1 MTTVRV
7 LGVGNLLMGDEGAG
21 VHAVRAL
28 EARGLPEGAEAV
40 DAGTAGLG
48 LVNFFGGV
56 RRLIFLDCVDM
67 GLPPG
72 TVRRFSPD
80 QVRELCSG
88 REMSLHETGV
98 LGILELAR
106 NTGDL
111 AADTEV
117 VLYGIQPASLDWST
131 ELSAQCRVA
140 VEEVVHLI
148 IREMSNIA
156 LE

>member
-1 MTTVRV
+1 MTEVRV

-28 EARGLPEGAEAV
+28 ESRGLPEGAEAV

-48 LVNFFGGV
+48 LIGFFGGV
-56 RRLIFLDCVDM
+56 RRLIFIDCVDM

-80 QVRELCSG
+80 QVRELCRG

-98 LGILELAR
+98 LEVLELAR
-106 NTGDL
+106 NTGEL
-111 AADTEV
+111 AAETEV
-117 VLYGIQPASLDWST
+117 ALYGIQPASLGWST
-131 ELSAQCRVA
+131 ELSAECRAA
-140 VEEVVHLI
+140 VEEVVSLI
-148 IREMSNIA
+148 FQELSGI
-156 LE
+156 

>member
-1 MTTVRV
+1 MTAVRV
-7 LGVGNLLMGDEGAG
+7 LGVGNLLMGDEGVG

-28 EARGLPEGAEAV
+28 ENRGLPEGAEAV

-48 LVNFFGGV
+48 LLGFFGGA

-80 QVRELCSG
+80 EVRELCSG
-88 REMSLHETGV
+88 REMSLHETGI

-106 NTGDL
+106 TTGEL
-111 AADTEV
+111 AAGTAV
-117 VLYGIQPASLDWST
+117 VLYGIQPASLGWSM
-131 ELSAQCRVA
+131 ELSPCCAAA
-140 VEEVVHLI
+140 VEEVVDRVY
-148 IREMSNIA
+148 REIVS
-156 LE
+156 